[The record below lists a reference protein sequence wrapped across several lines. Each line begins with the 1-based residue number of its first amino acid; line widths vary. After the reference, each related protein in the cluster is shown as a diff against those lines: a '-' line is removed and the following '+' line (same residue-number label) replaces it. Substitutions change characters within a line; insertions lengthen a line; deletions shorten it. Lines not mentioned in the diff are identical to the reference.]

1 MTSHSLSCTSYLYT
15 ATPPTAIVV
24 ATPAILTSQLLVIS
38 CRSPPVDFCSALSIC
53 QLSISPMERRDRRDS
68 AYTIVERYQR
78 LLLLRYVRLGSRF
91 SAFVSILFIYLFLSL
106 SASVSVFYLR
116 LCLSLYGTYF
126 ESHEVAFLSLCLSSP
141 PPLAR
146 LTKNSTVRI
155 KKRTGWRILHDHV
168 ETLDL
173 VSNYTQNLVL
183 VLFAPSLPP
192 FIEFYLFCPLSLSL
206 SRFFDTRPS
215 IQVSCD

>member
-91 SAFVSILFIYLFLSL
+91 SAFVSFSLSISFCLFLPLFLSFIFV
-106 SASVSVFYLR
+106 SVSRSMVRILR
-116 LCLSLYGTYF
+116 ATKLLFCLS
-126 ESHEVAFLSLCLSSP
+126 VSP
-141 PPLAR
+141 PPPLWQG
-146 LTKNSTVRI
+146 LLKI
-155 KKRTGWRILHDHV
+155 
-168 ETLDL
+168 
-173 VSNYTQNLVL
+173 
-183 VLFAPSLPP
+183 PP
-192 FIEFYLFCPLSLSL
+192 
-206 SRFFDTRPS
+206 
-215 IQVSCD
+215 